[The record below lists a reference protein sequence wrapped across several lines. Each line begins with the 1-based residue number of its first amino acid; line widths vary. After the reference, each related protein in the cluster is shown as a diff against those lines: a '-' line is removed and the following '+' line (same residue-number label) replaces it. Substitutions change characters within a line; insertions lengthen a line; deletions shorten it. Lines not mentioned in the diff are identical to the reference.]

1 MEAVV
6 LGVVVDDDALGE
18 VVVDEA
24 LGEVVDDDEL
34 GAVVDDDPLGV
45 EGGVLVAA
53 GGEEVDGAALGAV
66 DVCASAVVN
75 ASVLTAAM
83 AMTCFNMSASW
94 GDLSEWFRSPAA
106 MPASCMGNADRP
118 RRFRV
123 PRRKGAI
130 MIAAA

>member
-1 MEAVV
+1 VEAVV

-45 EGGVLVAA
+45 EGVLVAA
-53 GGEEVDGAALGAV
+53 GGEEVDGEALGVV

-118 RRFRV
+118 CRFRV